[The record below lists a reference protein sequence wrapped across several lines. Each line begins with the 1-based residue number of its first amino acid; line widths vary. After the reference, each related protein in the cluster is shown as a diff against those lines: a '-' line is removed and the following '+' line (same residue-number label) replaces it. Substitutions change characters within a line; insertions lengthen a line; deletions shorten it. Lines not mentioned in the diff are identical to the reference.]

1 MDTSE
6 TYIKMCEKAEEIQ
19 REWKPKIGDW
29 VKVIN
34 KVEWDAYKLCADTG
48 EIVVVLGI
56 DKKFG
61 SDEPIIGDVANV
73 GLYPESS
80 WLGFNSTP
88 RDNLVWLPR
97 QSQLQEMID
106 WKGFDISIDWH
117 SLPCK
122 FYWAKDPL
130 ETQGV
135 NGDSMEQ
142 LWLAFVYKEKY
153 NKVWNGTDWVADKV
167 LESKATGEKC

>member
-19 REWKPKIGDW
+19 RGHKPELYDLRAVWIPKQQRTPPDGTAMLGEY
-29 VKVIN
+29 KV
-34 KVEWDAYKLCADTG
+34 Y
-48 EIVVVLGI
+48 EIDEFGI
-56 DKKFG
+56 
-61 SDEPIIGDVANV
+61 
-73 GLYPESS
+73 
-80 WLGFNSTP
+80 
-88 RDNLVWLPR
+88 WLPR
-97 QSQLQEMID
+97 QDQLQEMVD

-142 LWLAFVYKEKY
+142 LWLAFVMKEKY
-153 NKVWNGTDWVADKV
+153 NKVWANNEWRNG
-167 LESKATGEKC
+167 